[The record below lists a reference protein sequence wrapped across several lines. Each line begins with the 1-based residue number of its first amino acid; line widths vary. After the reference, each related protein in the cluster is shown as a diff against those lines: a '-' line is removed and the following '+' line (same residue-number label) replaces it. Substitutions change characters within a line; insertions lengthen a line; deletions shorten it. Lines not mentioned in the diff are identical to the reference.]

1 MTAIVVSGSV
11 FCPRTIEED
20 GQELHN
26 LRYTISQAFVKRR
39 EEWLPSWS
47 RVILSG
53 TDDPEATRF
62 DRCLIQTLFKLV
74 PEKEPTLPRLAVVLV
89 TFLNEGAITVQPFG
103 ILSIG
108 EYVSMMTEPLRK
120 AKGKRWGFLDRKL
133 VSRESREQ
141 LLLQIVTKPKEL
153 LLEWARAEGTRK
165 DEEEILSA
173 FAPFQRL

>member
-11 FCPRTIEED
+11 FCPRAIEED

-26 LRYTISQAFVKRR
+26 LRYTISQTFVKRR
-39 EEWLPSWS
+39 GEWLPSWS

-53 TDDPEATRF
+53 TDDPEAIRF

-74 PEKEPTLPRLAVVLV
+74 PEKEPTLPRLAVVLI
-89 TFLNEGAITVQPFG
+89 TFLDEGEITVQPVG
-103 ILSIG
+103 VLSIN

-120 AKGKRWGFLDRKL
+120 AEKSHWGFLGRKQ

-141 LLLQIVTKPKEL
+141 MLLQVVTKPKEL
-153 LLEWARAEGTRK
+153 LLKWAKDEGTRK
-165 DEEEILSA
+165 DKEKILLA
-173 FAPFQRL
+173 FVSLQRL